1 MSRLLGLRSLR
12 LFTPIKMSP
21 TAVHINRL
29 MWMRTMDIILSLP
42 GSMISPSVFTS
53 ATSSRP
59 PSSQYETKAG
69 EYPRCKLSHLHI
81 TCGHPRWFAH
91 AEVPYVLGVVRALDW
106 KRLDEVIA
114 HTGISEP
121 LSNSRLQPSTKSHRS
136 RAAGD
141 LNAIP
146 GERSEQ
152 GPEKPLRFQLG
163 CRPDR
168 RVEVENAL
176 VQRLSPRVRDLLEFV
191 KN

>member
-42 GSMISPSVFTS
+42 GSMISPSMFPST
-53 ATSSRP
+53 TSSRP
-59 PSSQYETKAG
+59 PSSQHDTKAG
-69 EYPRCKLSHLHI
+69 EYPRCQLDHLHI

-121 LSNSRLQPSTKSHRS
+121 LSNSKLQSTKPRRS
-136 RAAGD
+136 QAVGD
-141 LNAIP
+141 TAVT
-146 GERSEQ
+146 GERSEE
-152 GPEKPLRFQLG
+152 GPGKPLRFQLG

-168 RVEVENAL
+168 RIEIENAL

-191 KN
+191 KS